1 MAKSCIL
8 VVEDEAIVAM
18 GIKQKLEDLGHQ
30 VVDIVFTGEDAVQT
44 ALKKEPDLILMDIV
58 LKGSMDGIEAA
69 AKIRN
74 QMDIPVIYLTAYSD
88 EEVLE
93 RARMTEPYG
102 YIIKPFKKSELNA
115 NIEMALYKHAEDQK
129 KSETVKKQV
138 LADFY
143 DFILNSMPT
152 TADQSDAEIR
162 NTLLKIFGSRLE
174 EDMRPRFE
182 RELGDIVEEQDLS
195 DLESIYNAYLDW
207 VAKLFADFGVQTKI
221 EANGPVHLFKFLNC
235 PWIED
240 AKKKPVFCLN
250 CQAIMQQTF
259 DWTGM
264 DGTVEKKATIA
275 DGSNACVFRF
285 NVPFMKKEGNH
296 HD

>member
-58 LKGSMDGIEAA
+58 LKGNMDGIEAA
-69 AKIRN
+69 TRIRKK
-74 QMDIPVIYLTAYSD
+74 MDIPVIYLTAYSD

-115 NIEMALYKHAEDQK
+115 NIEMALYKHAEDVK
-129 KSETVKKQV
+129 KSENVKKQV

-152 TADQSDAEIR
+152 NADQSDAEIR
-162 NTLLKIFGSRLE
+162 NTLLKVFSERLK
-174 EDMRPRFE
+174 EDLRPRFE
-182 RELGDIVEEQDLS
+182 MELGDIVEEQGLD
-195 DLESIYNAYLDW
+195 DLESIFNAYMDW
-207 VAKLFADFGVQTKI
+207 VAHLFADFGIQSKI

-235 PWIED
+235 PWIEE

-250 CQAIMQQTF
+250 CQAINQQTF

-264 DGTVEKKATIA
+264 EGKVEKKATIA
-275 DGSNACVFRF
+275 DGSERCIFKF
-285 NVPFMKKEGNH
+285 IVPFMKKE
-296 HD
+296 

>member
-44 ALKKEPDLILMDIV
+44 ALRKEPDLILMDIV
-58 LKGSMDGIEAA
+58 LKGNMDGIEAA
-69 AKIRN
+69 ARIRK
-74 QMDIPVIYLTAYSD
+74 QRDIPVIYLTAYSD

-93 RARMTEPYG
+93 RARTTEPYG

-115 NIEMALYKHAEDQK
+115 NIEMALYKHAEDVK

-152 TADQSDAEIR
+152 NADQSDAEIR
-162 NTLLKIFGSRLE
+162 NTLLKVFAARLE
-174 EDMRPRFE
+174 DDLRPRFE
-182 RELGDIVEEQDLS
+182 HELGDIVEEEGLN
-195 DLESIYNAYLDW
+195 DLESIFNAYMDW
-207 VAKLFADFGVQTKI
+207 VAHLFADFGIETKI

-250 CQAIMQQTF
+250 CQAINQQTF

-264 DGTVEKKATIA
+264 EGKVEKKATIA
-275 DGSNACVFRF
+275 DGSDRCIFKF
-285 NVPFMKKEGNH
+285 NVPFMKKE
-296 HD
+296 